1 MKFIFEDENFIFVDK
16 PSEVLTVPP
25 RMKDSRRVLG
35 LEIQDYLK
43 KQIFPVHRLDFEV
56 SGIVCFAKKEKA
68 HRQAQKWFETQ
79 QIRKSY
85 EAITSTQSFSHWPP
99 QVENLKT
106 LIPIDVGNS
115 FTWESKILRGK
126 KRSFM
131 SPNGDLAIT
140 EAQVERLSEEQIHWL
155 LFPVTGKPHQLRLEL
170 SYRGFPIHGDTLYG
184 SKHVQQRGI
193 ALNSFK
199 LDLSAITKE
208 QRLNLPEVIEIER
221 SLK

>member
-1 MKFIFEDENFIFVDK
+1 MKIIFEDENFIFVDK

-35 LEIQDYLK
+35 LEIQNYLK
-43 KQIFPVHRLDFEV
+43 KQIFPVHRLDYEV

-68 HRQAQKWFETQ
+68 HIQAQKWFETNQ
-79 QIRKSY
+79 VRKSY
-85 EAITSTQSFSHWPP
+85 EAITSKQSFSHWPS
-99 QVENLKT
+99 QVANLKT
-106 LIPIDVGNS
+106 LIPIDIGNS

-131 SPNGDLAIT
+131 SPNGALAIT
-140 EAQVERLSEEQIHWL
+140 EAQVERLSDEQIHWL

-184 SKHVQQRGI
+184 SKHIQQHGI
-193 ALNSFK
+193 ALNSYK
-199 LDLSAITKE
+199 LDLSAMTKE
-208 QRLNLPEVIEIER
+208 QRLNLPEVIEVER
-221 SLK
+221 LLI